1 MSCILGVAAFLV
13 APAVNFYFLT
23 NDHTE
28 SFTYGAVLLLYI
40 VNIFVAATWIT
51 TNLDTFRI
59 IGVVLIFIQAAIM
72 SRLWINHYSGIG
84 EKNDILYLLYLISTL
99 LHFIGFIVINPKK
112 LKDRPKNTPTEK
124 EEKEA
129 APPLKKPLLP

>member
-13 APAVNFYFLT
+13 APAINFYFLA
-23 NDHTE
+23 NDHTQ

-40 VNIFVAATWIT
+40 VNIFVATTWIAT
-51 TNLDTFRI
+51 TLDTFRI

-72 SRLWINHYSGIG
+72 SRLWIDHYSGIG

-99 LHFIGFIVINPKK
+99 FHFTGFILINPKK
-112 LKDRPKNTPTEK
+112 LKAKPNNTPT
-124 EEKEA
+124 EKEA